1 LGTRKGG
8 KERHDQ
14 TTKRRFI
21 CNAYFMFYFI
31 LMYKEEEDNDG
42 PDFIFDVFSYS
53 KSI

>member
-1 LGTRKGG
+1 MIKLQRGG
-8 KERHDQ
+8 S
-14 TTKRRFI
+14 FVMLI
-21 CNAYFMFYFI
+21 FMFYFI